1 MSNLI
6 CAPLYCCTQLIIKTQ
21 CIFSF
26 SANRGE
32 EKDEEGGSDA
42 EQARQHRNPQEHDDH
57 DEGEGEDHD
66 EGLGEDR
73 GDDGDDNQS

>member
-1 MSNLI
+1 MTLGNWNGFN
-6 CAPLYCCTQLIIKTQ
+6 CQ
-21 CIFSF
+21 CNSLTFFF

-73 GDDGDDNQS
+73 DDDGDDNQSSS